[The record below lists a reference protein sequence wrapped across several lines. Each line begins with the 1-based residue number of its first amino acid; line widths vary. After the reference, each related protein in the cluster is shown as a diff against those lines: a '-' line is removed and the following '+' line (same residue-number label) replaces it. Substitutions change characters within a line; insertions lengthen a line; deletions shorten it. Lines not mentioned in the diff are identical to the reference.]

1 MTENVLEM
9 INDIDN
15 NLIERAMEEP
25 KRKKNVLP
33 FKKVKWTVLA
43 ACLALALA
51 VPVVAETFRLKT
63 EYNEEEEFW
72 NVYTEEV
79 VPYDSISDEVKEFT
93 KNLHDG
99 GYKDY
104 NFMLFWNMN
113 EVEEYIG
120 ITLPKNSLIPIS
132 PGAKTYFTVD
142 GKIIDSGRYHV
153 HVSDYGTG
161 EVGKIHIEMHGRLSG
176 GMESYD
182 TTYEIVTDKHP
193 NGRSETVFAKESR
206 DHKDG
211 ELENFTNAAG
221 IDYVILTKRNKT
233 GRGLNGVTGF
243 IVVDKV
249 MITVDG
255 RGYDKDDVYERVK
268 SIMENFE

>member
-79 VPYDSISDEVKEFT
+79 VPYDSISDEIKSDIKE
-93 KNLHDG
+93 LHDNNYE
-99 GYKDY
+99 GYIGQ
-104 NFMLFWNMN
+104 LFWNLPA
-113 EVEEYIG
+113 VEEYIG
-120 ITLPKNSLIPIS
+120 ITLPKNKLLPNPEGRMFFS
-132 PGAKTYFTVD
+132 AED
-142 GKIIDSGRYHV
+142 GKLLMSGRYHV
-153 HVSDYGTG
+153 TIHDYFTG
-161 EVGKIHIEMHGRLSG
+161 EVCGIRIKSTATRKMSE
-176 GMESYD
+176 Y
-182 TTYEIVTDKHP
+182 TTYYEIVTDKHP
-193 NGRSETVFAKESR
+193 DGRSETVFAKESR